1 MNQAIDYIEEEDLG
15 VDMDD
20 DAFSVEEYLDALEAI
35 GEEDDW
41 DEWED
46 EAWDDEA
53 YDPDSLAERRTRR
66 YSARRGR
73 YPRYRRKYRGAG
85 RSFSRPRPYRPVRA
99 TRGGYIRTPGGRQ
112 AAVRFPKPVATQ
124 ASVNARIKELKSE
137 IGKASLAIKKV
148 DKTLDKNTAVVDKKI
163 EAINRDVRRQI
174 SNVQQSALLPLLLQ
188 TQPELESIEL
198 QIDDDGDTKK
208 TFKVL
213 DSTFKKQDNLLLP
226 LLLLGGGLGGESGS
240 AGNTMLLALAF
251 SGGLGGSK

>member
-1 MNQAIDYIEEEDLG
+1 MNQAMDYIEEDLG
-15 VDMDD
+15 VEPDD

-53 YDPDSLAERRTRR
+53 FDADALAERRSRR
-66 YSARRGR
+66 SSGRRGR
-73 YPRYRRKYRGAG
+73 YPRYRRKYLGSSRTV
-85 RSFSRPRPYRPVRA
+85 SRPRPYRPVRA

-112 AAVRFPKPVATQ
+112 ASVRFPKPVATQ
-124 ASVNARIKELKSE
+124 SSVNARIKELKSE
-137 IGKASLAIKKV
+137 IGKNALAISKV
-148 DKTLDKNTAVVDKKI
+148 DKSQDKNTAVIDKKI
-163 EAINRDVRRQI
+163 EAINRDVRSRI
-174 SNVQQSALLPLLLQ
+174 GKVQQSALLPLLLQ

-198 QIDDDGDTKK
+198 QLEGDGDKK

-226 LLLLGGGLGGESGS
+226 ILLLGGLGGDESSGMGS
-240 AGNTMLLALAF
+240 NLLTLLALT
-251 SGGLGGSK
+251 GGLGGAK